1 MVSAEPDKQSI
12 SLVPVNSEFTGTKLM
27 VYREQ
32 TCSLPG
38 VKSNFLRIE
47 PFELSILLDYRDLA
61 KLVFQFS

>member
-1 MVSAEPDKQSI
+1 M
-12 SLVPVNSEFTGTKLM
+12 L
-27 VYREQ
+27 YREQ

-47 PFELSILLDYRDLA
+47 PFELSILLDYSDLA